1 MRVVNAS
8 CVSDDTPKHS
18 STPALSSSCR
28 AGEARGNFVSGG
40 GVATLARGARRR
52 IALTSCDVSRARQ
65 PISGAACTH
74 CTWSE
79 SATDRQPALDG
90 TKDASVVSSHA
101 SRAPPPRA
109 AIDAD
114 EFEPSARL
122 RPRAQAAPPCA
133 RRRRGRGGRR
143 VPARGGGGARR
154 RAPARRRGAREKNNR
169 AGPRLRRG
177 PSPRGARGGR
187 GRRRRRGRDRDA
199 RAVRRRAGGRRG
211 VRVARAGGGLRDD
224 RGRRRRGAVAAVRR
238 RELRRRPE
246 LRQPALGE
254 RPPRRAARGPPRA
267 PARRRLH
274 RRARRRGHAGRAAV
288 LSAPGAGEGH

>member
-52 IALTSCDVSRARQ
+52 IALTGCTSRVHANQ
-65 PISGAACTH
+65 SQEQHAAPELTVR
-74 CTWSE
+74 
-79 SATDRQPALDG
+79 AAPQPASTRG

-122 RPRAQAAPPCA
+122 RPRAQAAPPRA

-154 RAPARRRGAREKNNR
+154 RAPARRRGARGKKNR

-177 PSPRGARGGR
+177 PPPRGARGGR